1 MGPSS
6 RGSRGALRLVP
17 RHAAPK
23 ADAPS
28 FGAAERALDDA
39 ALVAAVKAGDDG
51 VASAYCARVWPTVD
65 RTIRRL
71 LGHRDADRD
80 DVGQLALIE
89 LVTTIGRYRGDCSLD
104 AWAQT
109 ITSHVIFKHIRRR
122 QLERRIFT
130 DLLAEDVAAI
140 PTPMRD
146 EARTN
151 LRELLGRIAAH
162 LDDMAHERAWAF
174 VMHDI
179 LGYDLREI
187 AEMTESSVAATQ
199 SRLVRGRR
207 ELHERVA
214 GDPALLEILGDIS
227 GETGGTA

>member
-1 MGPSS
+1 VSPAPRRSPGN
-6 RGSRGALRLVP
+6 LRLVP
-17 RHAAPK
+17 REGPFPGPELRVVAI
-23 ADAPS
+23 
-28 FGAAERALDDA
+28 DDR

-51 VASAYCARVWPTVD
+51 VASSFCARVWPAVD

-71 LGHRDADRD
+71 LGTRDADRD

-89 LVTTIGRYRGDCSLD
+89 LVNTIGRYRGDCSLD

-122 QLERRIFT
+122 RLERRIFT
-130 DLLAEDVAAI
+130 DLLAEDAAALAA
-140 PTPMRD
+140 PVRD
-146 EARTN
+146 EWRSST
-151 LRELLGRIAAH
+151 RELLARVADH
-162 LDDMAHERAWAF
+162 LGAMARERAWAF

-187 AEMTESSVAATQ
+187 AEMTESSVAAAQ

-207 ELHERVA
+207 ELHDRVA
-214 GDPALLEILGDIS
+214 GDPALVDLLEGLG
-227 GETGGTA
+227 GNA